1 MSESK
6 NPEVEAQ
13 ELRGEIE
20 QTRAELGDTVDAL
33 SQKADVKAQAKAKVE
48 DTKQQ
53 ARENPAPVAG
63 VAAGIAG
70 FLLLLWLIKRR

>member
-33 SQKADVKAQAKAKVE
+33 SQKADVKSQAKAKV
-48 DTKQQ
+48 TSRPSSTC
-53 ARENPAPVAG
+53 ARSRPRWPAWRPGSPASWCCSG
-63 VAAGIAG
+63 
-70 FLLLLWLIKRR
+70 